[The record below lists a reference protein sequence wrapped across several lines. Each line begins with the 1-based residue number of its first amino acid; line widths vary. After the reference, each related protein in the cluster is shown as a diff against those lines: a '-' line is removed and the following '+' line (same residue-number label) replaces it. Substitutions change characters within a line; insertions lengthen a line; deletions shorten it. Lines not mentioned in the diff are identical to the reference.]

1 MTDIHLSRYQS
12 VQHGYDEV
20 FTKGGEPR
28 AHWRTLLDHLGRDMP
43 DTMRQRVDAV
53 ERRVFQNGVTYNV
66 YADPKG
72 TQRAWQLDVL
82 PFILPASEWSEIEAA
97 VRQRATLLNKIL
109 IDLYG
114 PQQVLADG
122 LLPPALVHGH
132 SSFLR
137 PCHGIKHVDN
147 IALHLIAVDLARS
160 PDGRWWAVSDRTQA
174 PSGAGYALE
183 NRSVIAQAFPDLLR
197 ELKIRPIHGFF
208 DALRDSLMH
217 WGRHCAARNDGELI
231 TDDQRNEAPPLIVL
245 LTPGQYNETYYEQT
259 YLARHL
265 GFPLVEGGDLTVRN
279 GIVWLKTL
287 SGPQRVHVILRR
299 VDDEFCDPLELRSD
313 SALGVAGLT
322 DAARRGNVI
331 VANGLGSNL
340 LETGALLGYLP
351 ALCRNLLGESLRMPS
366 VATWWCGEPAALKA
380 VIEDIDRLII
390 KSAFPQS
397 GQEPI
402 FGGDLDATAR
412 KILIQQ
418 IRAQPHH
425 FFAQETVRFS
435 HAPIWRD
442 ALQKQQQT
450 HQHTQQQ
457 THHETPQP
465 TAQQAGLD
473 AATVGLRVFACATPK
488 GYVVMP
494 GAMTRVAAGPDTRVI
509 TMQRGGASKDT
520 WVQSTGRAQPQNLE
534 FPHTSVHELVRG
546 DTHLSSR
553 MADNM
558 FWLGRTTERC
568 DNRARLLRTAL
579 DFLLNTSAEFRGS
592 EWSTVQ
598 GLCQW
603 FGLLSET
610 DDVTGEL
617 SDAEIELELRMTV
630 VATEGNGLAANLQ
643 QLYRIASNL
652 RERLSLDN
660 WRMLNQILQQ
670 NNDDLLPSLAD
681 AVALL
686 DRTAGMLMTLSGF
699 ALDGMTR
706 DNGWRFM
713 LIGRRLE
720 RLQFLCTVLQHGMGM
735 PVHSGL
741 EWILQL
747 ADSIVTYRSRYMAQP
762 EWHPLL
768 DLLVMDDS
776 NPRSVRFQ
784 LIGLVKY
791 LDRLALV
798 HGPCG
803 GERMHVLLDELQ
815 ALNVERDLH
824 CGSIALTAL
833 LSKLSNA
840 TVVLSDQL
848 GLQFFSQTGA
858 VNLNSFTRA

>member
-1 MTDIHLSRYQS
+1 MTDTLLSRYKAA
-12 VQHGYDEV
+12 QHGYDEV
-20 FTKGGEPR
+20 FANGGVPR
-28 AHWRTLLDHLGRDMP
+28 AHWRTLLDHLGQESAD
-43 DTMRQRVDAV
+43 DMRQRVDAV
-53 ERRVFQNGVTYNV
+53 ERRVHQNGVTYNV

-72 TQRAWQLDVL
+72 AQRAWQLDVL

-97 VRQRATLLNKIL
+97 VRQRATLLNRIL

-137 PCHGIKHVDN
+137 PCHGIQHVDN

-160 PDGRWWAVSDRTQA
+160 PDGRWWVVSDRTQA

-183 NRSVIAQAFPDLLR
+183 NRNVIAQAFPDLLR

-231 TDDQRNEAPPLIVL
+231 TSDSQDEAQPLIVL

-299 VDDEFCDPLELRSD
+299 VDDDFCDPLELRSD
-313 SALGVAGLT
+313 SALGVTGLT

-366 VATWWCGEPAALKA
+366 VATWWCGEPAALDA
-380 VIEDIDRLII
+380 VIEDLDGLII
-390 KSAFPQS
+390 KCASPQLR
-397 GQEPI
+397 QEPI
-402 FGGDLDATAR
+402 FGGDLDATER
-412 KILIQQ
+412 KNLIQRM
-418 IRAQPHH
+418 RAQPHH

-435 HAPIWRD
+435 QAPLWR
-442 ALQKQQQT
+442 AA
-450 HQHTQQQ
+450 HGASQH
-457 THHETPQP
+457 
-465 TAQQAGLD
+465 AGLD

-520 WVQSTGRAQPQNLE
+520 WVQSTGRGQQLDLHL
-534 FPHTSVHELVRG
+534 PHNTSHEVIRS
-546 DTHLSSR
+546 DTRLSSR
-553 MADNM
+553 TVDNL

-568 DNRARLLRTAL
+568 DNRARLLRVAL
-579 DFLLNTSAEFRGS
+579 DFLLNTSAEFRGG

-598 GLCQW
+598 ALCQW
-603 FGLLSET
+603 FGLLSDT
-610 DDVTGEL
+610 DDTQDDL
-617 SDAEIELELRMTV
+617 SDVEIELELLQAV
-630 VATEGNGLAANLQ
+630 VATDGQGLAGNLQ
-643 QLYRIASNL
+643 RLYRIASNL

-660 WRMLNQILQQ
+660 WRMLNHILQQ
-670 NNDDLLPSLAD
+670 TEGSEQLPTLAD

-686 DRTAGMLMTLSGF
+686 DDAMGTLMTLSGF

-713 LIGRRLE
+713 SIGRRLE
-720 RLQFLCTVLQHGMGM
+720 RLQFLCTVLLHGMGT
-735 PVHSGL
+735 PAHSSL
-741 EWILQL
+741 DWMLQL
-747 ADSIVTYRSRYMAQP
+747 TDSIVTYRFRYMAQP

-776 NPRSVRFQ
+776 NPRSIRFQ
-784 LIGLVKY
+784 LLGLVKY
-791 LDRLALV
+791 LDYLARS

-803 GERMHVLLDELQ
+803 GERMRILLDELQ
-815 ALNVERDLH
+815 ALDVARDLH
-824 CGSIALTAL
+824 CGSTALTAL
-833 LSKLSNA
+833 LAKLSNA

-848 GLQFFSQTGA
+848 SVQFFSQTGE
-858 VNLNSFTRA
+858 VNLNSFIRA

>member
-1 MTDIHLSRYQS
+1 MSDSLLSRYQA

-20 FTKGGEPR
+20 FAKGGEPR
-28 AHWRTLLDHLGRDMP
+28 QHWRTLLDHLGDETAE
-43 DTMRQRVDAV
+43 DMRQRVEAV
-53 ERRVFQNGVTYNV
+53 ERRVHQNGVTYNV

-72 TQRAWQLDVL
+72 VQRAWQLDVL
-82 PFILPASEWSEIEAA
+82 PFILPANEWVEIETA

-114 PQQVLADG
+114 PQQVLAEG

-137 PCHGIKHVDN
+137 PCHGIKHVDD

-208 DALRDSLMH
+208 DTLRDSLMH
-217 WGRHCAARNDGELI
+217 WGRQCAAFNDGVPISSE
-231 TDDQRNEAPPLIVL
+231 QRDESPPLIVL
-245 LTPGQYNETYYEQT
+245 LTPGQFNETYYEQT

-299 VDDEFCDPLELRSD
+299 VDDDFCDPLELRSD

-331 VANGLGSNL
+331 IANGLGSNL

-351 ALCRNLLGESLRMPS
+351 ALCRHLLGESLRMPS
-366 VATWWCGEPAALKA
+366 VATWWCGEPAALEE
-380 VIEDIDRLII
+380 VIEDLDGLII
-390 KSAFPQS
+390 KSAFPQLR
-397 GQEPI
+397 QEPI
-402 FGGDLDATAR
+402 FGGDLDAAAR
-412 KILIQQ
+412 KKLIQRM
-418 IRAQPHH
+418 RAQPHH

-435 HAPIWRD
+435 QAPIWR
-442 ALQKQQQT
+442 
-450 HQHTQQQ
+450 
-457 THHETPQP
+457 
-465 TAQQAGLD
+465 TARTAPHDSGLD

-494 GAMTRVAAGPDTRVI
+494 GAMTRVAAGADTRVI

-520 WVQSTGRAQPQNLE
+520 WVQSSGRSQQLNL
-534 FPHTSVHELVRG
+534 HLSNITAHELVRG

-553 MADNM
+553 TVDNL
-558 FWLGRTTERC
+558 FWLGRYTERC

-579 DFLLNTSAEFRGS
+579 DFLLNTSSEIRGG
-592 EWSTVQ
+592 EWPTVQ
-598 GLCQW
+598 ALCQW
-603 FGLLSET
+603 FGLLS
-610 DDVTGEL
+610 DDEDGTLGDL
-617 SDAEIELELRMTV
+617 SDAEIELELLNAV
-630 VATEGNGLAANLQ
+630 VAIGGNGLTANLQ
-643 QLYRIASNL
+643 QLYRIASHL

-660 WRMLNQILQQ
+660 WRILNKLLQQ
-670 NNDDLLPSLAD
+670 TDANAPLPTLAS
-681 AVALL
+681 AVAFL
-686 DRTAGMLMTLSGF
+686 DRAAGTLMTLSGF

-713 LIGRRLE
+713 SIGRRLE

-735 PVHSGL
+735 PPHSSL
-741 EWILQL
+741 EWILEL
-747 ADSIVTYRSRYMAQP
+747 TDSIVTYRSRYMAQP
-762 EWHPLL
+762 EWLPLL
-768 DLLVMDDS
+768 DLLVIDDS

-784 LIGLVKY
+784 LVGLVKY
-791 LDRLALV
+791 LDRLAV
-798 HGPCG
+798 SHGPCG
-803 GERMHVLLDELQ
+803 AERMRALLDELQ
-815 ALNVERDLH
+815 ALDAQRDLH
-824 CGSIALTAL
+824 CDSTSLLTL
-833 LSKLSNA
+833 LHKLSTA
-840 TVVLSDQL
+840 TVALSDQL
-848 GLQFFSQTGA
+848 GLQFFSQTGE
-858 VNLNSFTRA
+858 VNLDSFTRA

>member
-1 MTDIHLSRYQS
+1 MTDTLLSRYQS

-20 FTKGGEPR
+20 FSGSGAAR
-28 AHWRTLLDHLGRDMP
+28 VHWRVLLEQLGHESADN
-43 DTMRQRVDAV
+43 MRQRVEAV

-97 VRQRATLLNKIL
+97 VKQRATLLNKIL

-114 PQQVLADG
+114 PQQILADG

-132 SSFLR
+132 DSFLR
-137 PCHGIKHVDN
+137 PCHGIQHVDD
-147 IALHLIAVDLARS
+147 IALHLIAIDLARS

-197 ELKIRPIHGFF
+197 ELKVRPINGFF
-208 DALRDSLMH
+208 DTLRDSLMH

-231 TDDQRNEAPPLIVL
+231 PSKQRDDAPPLIVL
-245 LTPGQYNETYYEQT
+245 LTPGQFNETYYEQT

-351 ALCRNLLGESLRMPS
+351 ALCRNLMGESLRMPS
-366 VATWWCGEPAALKA
+366 VATWWCGEPAALDE
-380 VIEDIDRLII
+380 VITDLDSLII
-390 KSAFPQS
+390 KSAFPQLNV
-397 GQEPI
+397 EPI
-402 FGGDLDATAR
+402 FGGDLDAAAR
-412 KILIQQ
+412 KQLIERM
-418 IRAQPHH
+418 RAQPHH
-425 FFAQETVRFS
+425 YFAQETVRFS
-435 HAPIWRD
+435 QAPIWRN
-442 ALQKQQQT
+442 
-450 HQHTQQQ
+450 
-457 THHETPQP
+457 TPQYS
-465 TAQQAGLD
+465 GLD
-473 AATVGLRVFACATPK
+473 AATVGLRVFACATPT
-488 GYVVMP
+488 GYVIMP
-494 GAMTRVAAGPDTRVI
+494 GAMTRVASGADTRVI

-520 WVQSTGRAQPQNLE
+520 WVQSSGRAQQFNL
-534 FPHTSVHELVRG
+534 PLASTTAHELVRG

-553 MADNM
+553 MVDNL
-558 FWLGRTTERC
+558 FWLGRYTERC
-568 DNRARLLRTAL
+568 DNRARLLRTAF
-579 DFLLNTSAEFRGS
+579 DFLLNTSTEYRGG

-598 GLCQW
+598 ALCQW

-610 DDVTGEL
+610 EDGVDLDSTDADVETEL
-617 SDAEIELELRMTV
+617 INAV
-630 VATEGNGLAANLQ
+630 VAGEGQGLTATLQ
-643 QLYRIASNL
+643 QMYRIASHL

-660 WRMLNQILQQ
+660 WRLLNQIQQQ
-670 NNDDLLPSLAD
+670 NASDSQTSTLAD
-681 AVALL
+681 AVSVL
-686 DRTAGMLMTLSGF
+686 DRAMGTLMALSGF

-713 LIGRRLE
+713 SIGRRLE

-735 PVHSGL
+735 PPHSSL
-741 EWILQL
+741 VWILEVT
-747 ADSIVTYRSRYMAQP
+747 DSIVTYRSRYMAQP
-762 EWHPLL
+762 EWLPLL
-768 DLLVMDDS
+768 DLLILDDS
-776 NPRSVRFQ
+776 NPRSIRFQ
-784 LIGLVKY
+784 LFGLFKY
-791 LDRLALV
+791 LDRLAAA

-803 GERMHVLLDELQ
+803 ADRVRTLLNEIDVLDVDKD
-815 ALNVERDLH
+815 LNA
-824 CGSIALTAL
+824 GSTAL
-833 LSKLSNA
+833 LALLQRTMALTVTLSE
-840 TVVLSDQL
+840 QL
-848 GLQFFSQTGA
+848 GLQFFSQTGD
-858 VNLNSFTRA
+858 VNQDSFTPA

>member
-1 MTDIHLSRYQS
+1 MSEPHLSRYQA

-20 FTKGGEPR
+20 FANSGAPR
-28 AHWRTLLDHLGRDMP
+28 AHWRTLLDHLGQESADEMQ
-43 DTMRQRVDAV
+43 QRVEAV
-53 ERRVFQNGVTYNV
+53 ERRVHQNGVTYNV

-97 VRQRATLLNKIL
+97 VRQRATLLNRIL

-114 PQQVLADG
+114 PQQVLAEG

-137 PCHGIKHVDN
+137 PCHGIKHVDD

-160 PDGRWWAVSDRTQA
+160 PDGRWWVVSDRTQA

-197 ELKIRPIHGFF
+197 ELKVRPIHGFF
-208 DALRDSLMH
+208 DTLRDSLMH

-231 TDDQRNEAPPLIVL
+231 ASAQRSEAPPLIVL

-299 VDDEFCDPLELRSD
+299 VDDDFCDPLELRSD

-322 DAARRGNVI
+322 DAARRDNVI

-351 ALCRNLLGESLRMPS
+351 ALCRHLLGESLRMPS
-366 VATWWCGEPAALKA
+366 VATWWCGEPAALDA
-380 VIEDIDRLII
+380 VITDLDVLII
-390 KSAFPQS
+390 KSAFPQLR
-397 GQEPI
+397 QEPI
-402 FGGDLDATAR
+402 FGGDLDAAAR
-412 KILIQQ
+412 KNLIQRM
-418 IRAQPHH
+418 RAQPHH

-435 HAPIWRD
+435 QAPLWRT
-442 ALQKQQQT
+442 A
-450 HQHTQQQ
+450 
-457 THHETPQP
+457 HEASQL
-465 TAQQAGLD
+465 AGLD

-520 WVQSTGRAQPQNLE
+520 WVQSTGRGQQLDLQL
-534 FPHTSVHELVRG
+534 TSNAAHEVICS
-546 DTHLSSR
+546 DTRLSSR
-553 MADNM
+553 TVDNL

-579 DFLLNTSAEFRGS
+579 DFLLNTSAEFRGG

-598 GLCQW
+598 ALCQW
-603 FGLLSET
+603 FGLLSDT
-610 DDVTGEL
+610 DDMPSEL
-617 SDAEIELELRMTV
+617 SDADIELELLKAVIDTD
-630 VATEGNGLAANLQ
+630 GQGLAANLQ
-643 QLYRIASNL
+643 RLYRIASHL

-660 WRMLNQILQQ
+660 WRILNQIVQQ
-670 NNDDLLPSLAD
+670 TDGSEQLPTVAD

-686 DRTAGMLMTLSGF
+686 DHATSTLMTLSGF

-713 LIGRRLE
+713 SIGRRLE

-735 PVHSGL
+735 PAHSSL
-741 EWILQL
+741 DWMLQL
-747 ADSIVTYRSRYMAQP
+747 TDSIVTYRSRYMAQP

-768 DLLVMDDS
+768 DLLVTDDS

-791 LDRLALV
+791 LDRLALS

-803 GERMHVLLDELQ
+803 GERMRALLDDLQ
-815 ALNVERDLH
+815 ALDVTRDLH
-824 CGSIALTAL
+824 CGSTVLVAL
-833 LSKLSNA
+833 LAKLSNA

-848 GLQFFSQTGA
+848 SVQFFSQTGE
-858 VNLNSFTRA
+858 VNLNSFISV

>member
-1 MTDIHLSRYQS
+1 MTDTTLSRYKA

-20 FTKGGEPR
+20 FAKDGEPR
-28 AHWRTLLDHLGRDMP
+28 AHWRKLLDHLGRETADDM
-43 DTMRQRVDAV
+43 RHRVDAV

-137 PCHGIKHVDN
+137 PCHGITHVDD

-160 PDGRWWAVSDRTQA
+160 PDGRWWVVSDRTQA

-183 NRSVIAQAFPDLLR
+183 NRNVIAQAFPDLLR
-197 ELKIRPIHGFF
+197 ELKVRPIHGFF

-217 WGRHCAARNDGELI
+217 WGRHCADRNDGKLI
-231 TDDQRNEAPPLIVL
+231 ASEDRNDAPPLIVL
-245 LTPGQYNETYYEQT
+245 LTPGQFNETYYEQT

-299 VDDEFCDPLELRSD
+299 VDDDFCDPLELRSD

-322 DAARRGNVI
+322 DSARRGNVI

-366 VATWWCGEPAALKA
+366 VATWWCGEPAALEA
-380 VIEDIDRLII
+380 VIEDLDGLII
-390 KSAFPQS
+390 KSAFPQLR
-397 GQEPI
+397 QEPI
-402 FGGDLDATAR
+402 FGGDLDSAAR
-412 KILIQQ
+412 KVLIQRM
-418 IRAQPHH
+418 RAQPH

-435 HAPIWRD
+435 HAPVWRG
-442 ALQKQQQT
+442 ARNAP
-450 HQHTQQQ
+450 QHT
-457 THHETPQP
+457 
-465 TAQQAGLD
+465 GLD

-509 TMQRGGASKDT
+509 TMQRGGSSKDT
-520 WVQSTGRAQPQNLE
+520 WVQSTGRTQQLDLQ
-534 FPHTSVHELVRG
+534 FTHTTARELVRG

-553 MADNM
+553 MVDNL

-579 DFLLNTSAEFRGS
+579 DFLLNTSAEFRGG
-592 EWSTVQ
+592 EWSTLQ
-598 GLCQW
+598 ALCQW
-603 FGLLSET
+603 FGLLSDT
-610 DDVTGEL
+610 DEVTGEL
-617 SDAEIELELRMTV
+617 SDAEIELELLKAV
-630 VATEGNGLAANLQ
+630 VATEGDGLAANLQ
-643 QLYRIASNL
+643 QLYRIASHL

-660 WRMLNQILQQ
+660 WRILNQILQQ
-670 NNDDLLPSLAD
+670 NNGIAQLPTLAD

-686 DRTAGMLMTLSGF
+686 DRTAGALMTLSGF

-713 LIGRRLE
+713 SIGRRLE

-735 PVHSGL
+735 PAHSSL

-747 ADSIVTYRSRYMAQP
+747 TDSIVTYRSRYMAQP

-784 LIGLVKY
+784 LIGLVKF
-791 LDRLALV
+791 LDRLAQS
-798 HGPCG
+798 HGTCG
-803 GERMHVLLDELQ
+803 GERMRELLDELQ
-815 ALNVERDLH
+815 ALDIDRDLQ
-824 CGSIALTAL
+824 CGSIALTSL
-833 LSKLSNA
+833 LTKLSNA
-840 TVVLSDQL
+840 TVALSDQL
-848 GLQFFSQTGA
+848 GLQFFSQTGK
-858 VNLNSFTRA
+858 VNRNSFTRA

>member
-1 MTDIHLSRYQS
+1 MTDSLLSRYQA

-20 FTKGGEPR
+20 FAKSGEPR
-28 AHWRTLLDHLGRDMP
+28 AHWRTLLDHLGQETAD
-43 DTMRQRVDAV
+43 DMRQRVEAV
-53 ERRVFQNGVTYNV
+53 ERRVYQNGVTYNV

-72 TQRAWQLDVL
+72 QQRTWQLDAL
-82 PFILPASEWSEIEAA
+82 PFILPASEWTEIEAA

-114 PQQVLADG
+114 PQQVLAAG
-122 LLPPALVHGH
+122 LLPPALIHGH

-137 PCHGIKHVDN
+137 PCHGIAHVDD

-160 PDGRWWAVSDRTQA
+160 PDGRWWVVSDRTQA

-208 DALRDSLMH
+208 DSLRDSLMH
-217 WGRHCAARNDGELI
+217 WGRYCATRNDGELI
-231 TDDQRNEAPPLIVL
+231 PSDHRDEAPPLVVL
-245 LTPGQYNETYYEQT
+245 MTPGQFNETYYEQT

-351 ALCRNLLGESLRMPS
+351 ALCRHLLGESLRMPS
-366 VATWWCGEPAALKA
+366 VATWWCGEPAALAA
-380 VIEDIDRLII
+380 VIEGLDGLII
-390 KSAFPQS
+390 KSAFPQL

-402 FGGDLDATAR
+402 FGGDLDAAAR
-412 KILIQQ
+412 TSLIQCL
-418 IRAQPHH
+418 RAQPHH

-435 HAPIWRD
+435 QAPIWRN
-442 ALQKQQQT
+442 
-450 HQHTQQQ
+450 
-457 THHETPQP
+457 
-465 TAQQAGLD
+465 AQRATDNAGLD

-520 WVQSTGRAQPQNLE
+520 WVQSSGRSQQLNLHLAGVTAQ
-534 FPHTSVHELVRG
+534 ELMRG

-553 MADNM
+553 TVDNL
-558 FWLGRTTERC
+558 FWFGRYAERC
-568 DNRARLLRTAL
+568 DNLARLLRTAL
-579 DFLLNTSAEFRGS
+579 DFLLNTSSEFRGG

-598 GLCQW
+598 ALCQW
-603 FGLLSET
+603 FGLLHDDEDGIAT
-610 DDVTGEL
+610 DL
-617 SDAEIELELRMTV
+617 SDVEIEHELLNAV
-630 VATEGNGLAANLQ
+630 VATGGNGLAANLQ

-660 WRMLNQILQQ
+660 WRMLNQLLQK
-670 NNDDLLPSLAD
+670 NDPQVDAPTLAN
-681 AVALL
+681 AVSLL
-686 DRTAGMLMTLSGF
+686 DRTTGALMTLSGF

-713 LIGRRLE
+713 SIGRRLE

-735 PVHSGL
+735 PPYSSL
-741 EWILQL
+741 EWMLEL
-747 ADSIVTYRSRYMAQP
+747 TDSIVTYRSRYMAQP
-762 EWHPLL
+762 EWLPLL
-768 DLLVMDDS
+768 DLLVTDES
-776 NPRSVRFQ
+776 NPRSIRFQ
-784 LIGLVKY
+784 LVGLVKY
-791 LDRLALV
+791 LDRLAV
-798 HGPCG
+798 SHGPCG
-803 GERMHVLLDELQ
+803 AERMRTLLEDLLELDVQ
-815 ALNVERDLH
+815 RDLH
-824 CGSIALTAL
+824 CDSTAL
-833 LSKLSNA
+833 LSLLHKLSAA
-840 TVVLSDQL
+840 TVTLSDQL
-848 GLQFFSQTGA
+848 SVQFFSQTGE
-858 VNLNSFTRA
+858 VNLDSFTRA